1 MGHGRRAEGRQGNGE
16 GCVRAFPFD
25 LPALPFRYSSI
36 DFSCLPA
43 CCCCCCSLLLLLPCL
58 PCCPAARLRP
68 SPPPPSQ
75 GWKGWSIGERARARP
90 HARPLARAPTPT
102 PLFTSGFRPPT
113 GHGCRV
119 LRKTQGSRV
128 SCLVCWSPGLSHLG
142 GAFHLGAQQCG
153 DTTKPL
159 GVSNIGALV
168 PFRQGM
174 AGQAWGRRVCISRRR
189 PRRYQSTRAAAAPIG
204 TPKRYLNSPAIP
216 TAEEDGDVLAGF
228 LLAGLGCAPACC
240 CWRRVGCLWS
250 VGCWSRERDGSWKC
264 LMLQ

>member
-1 MGHGRRAEGRQGNGE
+1 MGKGA
-16 GCVRAFPFD
+16 CVLFLLICP
-25 LPALPFRYSSI
+25 PFRFVTHRLI
-36 DFSCLPA
+36 FPVCLRAAAAAALCCCSCPACPAALLPA
-43 CCCCCCSLLLLLPCL
+43 CVQVPRLP
-58 PCCPAARLRP
+58 PRA
-68 SPPPPSQ
+68 
-75 GWKGWSIGERARARP
+75 GKDGERARARP

-102 PLFTSGFRPPT
+102 PLFTSGFRP
-113 GHGCRV
+113 HGCRV